1 MPSQHQTRDITI
13 FTGMVEILTSS
24 ILEEEKS
31 YRFSKDNYQTHYEE
45 LATALNQQ
53 GFSNRYGKPLNK
65 NALKQVV
72 HRIRRNEKYKD
83 IRETLKPDWDKFRD
97 TDYDSSIT
105 IKRTTN
111 DCLVCG
117 DVFRLKD
124 YQNRKLCSADCVE
137 EYNKHKNVP
146 CDSKFPTIYHQI
158 KYENDITA
166 GA

>member
-13 FTGMVEILTSS
+13 FTGMVEILVSS

-31 YRFSKDNYQTHYEE
+31 YRFSKDNHQTHYDE
-45 LATALNQQ
+45 LSTALNQR

-72 HRIRRNEKYKD
+72 YRVRQNEKYKD

-97 TDYDSSIT
+97 TDYGSRIT
-105 IKRTTN
+105 NKSAMT

-117 DVFRLKD
+117 DVFRLKF
-124 YQNRKLCSADCVE
+124 YPNRKLCSTDCVE
-137 EYNKHKNVP
+137 EYHKHKDDP

-166 GA
+166 G